1 MSKRA
6 PRKGTKKCGAKTRR
20 FNPDGSP
27 KLCEAPGNGA
37 GGRCKFHGGKSL
49 AGPANPAWKGGGRS
63 TYLPAKAAERFLDG
77 MQDKNLMRLRQDV
90 ALVEMLITGLSAK
103 LPKTGPPSEQVER
116 RLVNLIDQRRRLIES
131 EHRRLDTLRQNVSL
145 AQFLATM
152 RIVAEIIREF
162 VEEPGR
168 RIEVQRRLTQL
179 LVAQGQPQALEAEA
193 EELAEGAPA

>member
-1 MSKRA
+1 MSTPA
-6 PRKGTKKCGAKTRR
+6 PRKGTKRCGAKTRQKE
-20 FNPDGSP
+20 PDGTP
-27 KLCEAPGNGA
+27 KRCSQPGDGA
-37 GGRCKFHGGKSL
+37 GGRCRYHGGRSL
-49 AGPANPAWKGGGRS
+49 SGPANAAWRHGGRS
-63 TYLPAKAAERFLDG
+63 KHLPAKAAERFLEG

-103 LPKTGPPSEQVER
+103 LPRAGAPSERIER

-162 VEEPGR
+162 VEEPAR
-168 RIEVQRRLTQL
+168 RVEVQRRLTQL
-179 LVAQGQPQALEAEA
+179 LVTQGQPQTLDAEA
-193 EELAEGAPA
+193 DEVAESAPA